1 MANCYPPGE
10 FKESFAGFA
19 GNRPIAAVDP
29 AMDALLKREKVRQFT
44 GIELIASENF
54 TSRAV
59 IDALGSCATNKY
71 SEGQPGARY
80 YGGNEVIDEIE
91 SLVKARA
98 LECFGLSPDEWGV
111 NVQPY
116 SGSTANFAAYT
127 GILQPHDRIMG
138 LDLPSGGHLTHGFY
152 TAAGKKVSATSI
164 YFESLPYQVNMETG
178 YIEYDKLEAQALLF
192 RPKLLIC
199 GASAYPRDW
208 DFGRLRAIADKAG
221 AYLFCD
227 MAHVSGLVAAKEAP
241 DPFLLCDFVTSTTHK
256 SLRGPRQGLIFF
268 RRGKGPQG
276 KELKENWEERINMAV
291 FPGCQGGP
299 HNNTIAALG
308 VALVEAMTPEF
319 KAYQVQVRANARAV
333 GERLISLGNK
343 LITGGTDNHLV
354 LWDLRPL
361 GLTGSKMEKLC
372 DMVHITLNK
381 NAVAGDTSA
390 LAPGG
395 VRIGAP
401 AMTSRGLDES
411 GFHKI
416 ADYLDRAAKLA
427 LGIQL
432 TSGKKLK
439 DFIVAANASTD
450 VAALRAEVMEFS
462 KGFAMP
468 GGVL

>member
-1 MANCYPPGE
+1 MADCYPEGE
-10 FKESFAGFA
+10 YKPAFDGFA
-19 GNRPIAAVDP
+19 GNRTLEDVDP
-29 AMDALLKREKVRQFT
+29 VMAELLVREKARQFS

-59 IDALGSCATNKY
+59 MQCLGSCATNKY

-91 SLVKARA
+91 RLVCARA
-98 LECFGLSPDEWGV
+98 LECFGLDDTKWGV

-127 GILQPHDRIMG
+127 GILNPHDRIMG

-152 TAAGKKVSATSI
+152 TASGKKVSATSV
-164 YFESLPYQVNMETG
+164 YFESLPYQVNVETG
-178 YIEYDKLEAQALLF
+178 YIDYDKLEAQALLF
-192 RPKLLIC
+192 RPRLLIC

-208 DFGRLRAIADKAG
+208 DFKRLREIADKAG
-221 AYLFCD
+221 ALLFCD
-227 MAHVSGLVAAKEAP
+227 MAHVSGLVATQEAP
-241 DPFLLCDFVTSTTHK
+241 DPFELCDFVTSTTHK

-268 RRGKGPQG
+268 RRGVDSKGQP
-276 KELKENWEERINMAV
+276 LTENWEVRINMAV

-308 VALVEAMTPEF
+308 VALAEAMTPEF
-319 KAYQVQVRANARAV
+319 KAYQVSVRENAAAL
-333 GERLISLGNK
+333 GEVLVKRGYK
-343 LITGGTDNHLV
+343 LVTGGTDNHLV
-354 LWDLRPL
+354 LWDLRPA

-390 LAPGG
+390 LTPGG

-401 AMTSRGLDES
+401 AMTSRGLGKAE
-411 GFHKI
+411 FETV
-416 ADYLDRAAKLA
+416 ADFLDRTAQLA
-427 LGIQL
+427 LELQAS
-432 TSGKKLK
+432 SGKKLK
-439 DFIVAANASTD
+439 DFIVAAEAS
-450 VAALRAEVMEFS
+450 AEVAQLRKDVIAFS
-462 KGFAMP
+462 KGFPMP
-468 GGVL
+468 GGRD